1 MMIAQKISYN
11 IIFVGTSKLISIG
24 IALFA
29 IGLLSRYLGTAGF
42 GQYILAL
49 SYLGLLMAL
58 ADMGLHAIT
67 TREISRDGANENEII
82 NKVFTLRVLLT
93 GAIFVLATAMIALS
107 PIVQQEKNAI
117 FVVVGAFFFSSTY
130 SLLNAVFQKHLSM
143 DRVAIAELCGKCVQ
157 MGTILALVK
166 LELPFIFSVIAVFL
180 AMVTNFV
187 LIVSFARRYI
197 KITFDWDVA
206 YWKDFLRKSYPLG
219 ISAVA
224 TFLYFKVNAI
234 ILSQYQPME
243 AVGIYG
249 AAYKI
254 IETIIFF
261 PAMVI
266 GLVLPLL
273 SRYIF
278 SDQML
283 FDKTVN
289 ATVKFFVV
297 ILIPLLSGLY
307 FLAPEAIGLIN
318 GPGFENAVGVLQILV
333 FSLIGIFFGHLFMS
347 TAIAANLQNLL
358 TKILVMTA
366 VLNVALNFYLI
377 PRFSYV
383 GAAASSVI
391 TEFFVMGVVY
401 FMLRKKTD
409 FILRLQKP
417 FLYLVALG
425 IIIVINVAIPIN
437 AFAAAFLGVIAYGAF
452 ILWAKLITLEDLK
465 SIKPS
470 TR

>member
-1 MMIAQKISYN
+1 MITQKISYN

-29 IGLLSRYLGTAGF
+29 VGLLSRYLGTEGF
-42 GQYILAL
+42 GRYILAL

-67 TREISRDGANENEII
+67 TREISREGADENSIV
-82 NKVFTLRVLLT
+82 NKVFTLRVLITGTIFILAVAAVALT
-93 GAIFVLATAMIALS
+93 SMDAQEKGAIFVIA
-107 PIVQQEKNAI
+107 
-117 FVVVGAFFFSSTY
+117 GAFFFSSTY

-180 AMVTNFV
+180 AMLTNFFLV
-187 LIVSFARRYI
+187 FTFVRKYI
-197 KITFDWDVA
+197 KISFDWDPS
-206 YWKDFLRKSYPLG
+206 YCKEFLKKSYPLG

-234 ILSQYQPME
+234 ILSQYQPIDD
-243 AVGIYG
+243 VGIYG

-278 SDQML
+278 THKEL
-283 FDKTVN
+283 FRKTIN

-297 ILIPLLSGLY
+297 ILIPLLSGLF
-307 FLAPEAIGLIN
+307 FLAPEAISIIN
-318 GPGFENAVGVLQILV
+318 GPGFENAVQVLRILV
-333 FSLIGIFFGHLFMS
+333 FSLIGIFFGHLFMT
-347 TAIAANLQNLL
+347 TAIAAHLQLLL
-358 TKILVMTA
+358 TKILVLTA
-366 VLNVALNFYLI
+366 IFNIALNFYLI
-377 PRFSYV
+377 PRYSYT
-383 GAAASSVI
+383 GAAVSSVI
-391 TEFFVMGVVY
+391 TEFFVMGVIY
-401 FMLRKKTD
+401 YMLRKKTG
-409 FILRLQKP
+409 FALYLHKP
-417 FLYLVALG
+417 FLYIIG
-425 IIIVINVAIPIN
+425 IIIIVMINMFLPANPFV
-437 AFAAAFLGVIAYGAF
+437 AAFFGIMAYGAF
-452 ILWAKLITLEDLK
+452 VLWAKLITMDDLK
-465 SIKPS
+465 SIRPS
-470 TR
+470 VK